1 MAFGGWLNFGFFP
14 RRGFDVIVSGP
25 TGGALN
31 PGQPHATLTNADARD
46 YMALKLYDTL
56 TRSVRDFEPADPPRV
71 RLYACGPTV
80 YDHAHIG
87 NYRSFLAYDLL
98 HRYLKWAGYD
108 VDFVMN
114 FTDVDDKTIDRAA
127 EAGKDVREYTAPFS
141 EDILADAR
149 ALGILPARS
158 YPLATGYVPQMVS
171 WVERLE
177 EKGLAYSAEDG
188 SVYFSIGA
196 FPAYGR
202 LKGLDPESTRPG
214 ARVQDDEYEKEN
226 VRDFALWKAA
236 KPVDE
241 AVGAA
246 WDSPWGRGRPG
257 WHLECSVMSIT
268 ELGETL
274 DIHMGGEDLVF
285 PHHEN
290 EIAQSEG
297 VTGKPFVR
305 HWVHVKHLVVE
316 GEKMSK
322 SLGNTITVHQLL
334 EEGLSPAAIRHQL
347 LGAQY
352 RRELNFTRD
361 GLAASAAAVQRLLD
375 FEARLEETVGAGGE
389 DRVDAVDAA
398 EAASEGP
405 LARLANEA
413 IEAFRAALEDDLNSA
428 EALAALF
435 VFVNRVNG
443 ELDAATDISE
453 SDLEASR
460 KALASMDEVMGLLSV
475 ARAGLGVDD
484 DFATE
489 IELLIAE
496 RKAARAGRDFARAD
510 AIRDELAERGIVL
523 EDSAGGTR
531 WKRVR

>member
-1 MAFGGWLNFGFFP
+1 
-14 RRGFDVIVSGP
+14 
-25 TGGALN
+25 
-31 PGQPHATLTNADARD
+31 
-46 YMALKLYDTL
+46 MALRLYDTL
-56 TRSVRDFEPADPPRV
+56 TRSVRDFQPAEPPVV

-87 NYRSFLAYDLL
+87 NYRSFLVYDLL
-98 HRYLKWAGYD
+98 HRYLRWSGYE

-114 FTDVDDKTIDRAA
+114 LTDVDDKTIDRASQ
-127 EAGKDVREYTAPFS
+127 EGKDVRDYTAPFT
-141 EDILADAR
+141 ECILADAR
-149 ALGILPARS
+149 TLGILPARA

-171 WVERLE
+171 WIERLE

-202 LKGLDPESTRPG
+202 LKGLDPECTRPG
-214 ARVQDDEYEKEN
+214 ARVADDDYEKEN

-257 WHLECSVMSIT
+257 WHLECSVMSIA

-297 VTGKPFVR
+297 VTGKAFVL

-322 SLGNTITVHQLL
+322 SLGNTITVRQLL
-334 EEGLSPAAIRHQL
+334 EEGQRPVAIRHQL

-375 FEARLEETVGAGGE
+375 FEARLAATVGVDGE
-389 DRVDAVDAA
+389 EPDG
-398 EAASEGP
+398 SSGP
-405 LARLANEA
+405 LARLAGEA
-413 IEAFRAALEDDLNSA
+413 VEAFRAALDDDLNSA

-443 ELDAATDISE
+443 ELDAASDVSE
-453 SDLEASR
+453 SDLESAR
-460 KALASMDEVMGLLSV
+460 RALTSIDEVMGLLSV
-475 ARAGLGVDD
+475 AGQGLEVDD
-484 DFATE
+484 DFE
-489 IELLIAE
+489 SWIVSLIAE
-496 RKAARAGRDFARAD
+496 RRVARADSDFARAD
-510 AIRDELAERGIVL
+510 AIREELGERGIVL

>member
-1 MAFGGWLNFGFFP
+1 
-14 RRGFDVIVSGP
+14 
-25 TGGALN
+25 
-31 PGQPHATLTNADARD
+31 
-46 YMALKLYDTL
+46 MALRLYDTL
-56 TRSVRDFEPADPPRV
+56 TRSVRDFQPAEPPVV

-87 NYRSFLAYDLL
+87 NYRSFLVYDLL
-98 HRYLKWAGYD
+98 HRYLRWSGYE

-114 FTDVDDKTIDRAA
+114 LTDVDDKTIDRASQ
-127 EAGKDVREYTAPFS
+127 EGKDVRDYTAPFT
-141 EDILADAR
+141 ECILADAR
-149 ALGILPARS
+149 TLGILPARA

-171 WVERLE
+171 WIERLE

-202 LKGLDPESTRPG
+202 LKGLDPECTRPG
-214 ARVQDDEYEKEN
+214 ARVADDDYEKEN

-257 WHLECSVMSIT
+257 WHLECSVMSIA

-297 VTGKPFVR
+297 VTGKAFVL

-322 SLGNTITVHQLL
+322 SLGNTITVRQLL
-334 EEGLSPAAIRHQL
+334 EEGQRPVAIRHQL

-375 FEARLEETVGAGGE
+375 FEARLAETVGVDGE
-389 DRVDAVDAA
+389 EPDG
-398 EAASEGP
+398 SSGP
-405 LARLANEA
+405 LARLAGEA
-413 IEAFRAALEDDLNSA
+413 VEAFRAALDDDLNSA

-443 ELDAATDISE
+443 ELDAASDVSE
-453 SDLEASR
+453 SDLESAR
-460 KALASMDEVMGLLSV
+460 RALTSIDEVMGLLSV
-475 ARAGLGVDD
+475 AGQGLEVDD
-484 DFATE
+484 DFE
-489 IELLIAE
+489 SWIVSLIAE
-496 RKAARAGRDFARAD
+496 RRVARADSDFARAD
-510 AIRDELAERGIVL
+510 AIREELGERGIVL

>member
-1 MAFGGWLNFGFFP
+1 L
-14 RRGFDVIVSGP
+14 
-25 TGGALN
+25 AL
-31 PGQPHATLTNADARD
+31 R
-46 YMALKLYDTL
+46 LYDTL
-56 TRSVRDFEPADPPRV
+56 TRSVRDFQPAEPPVV

-87 NYRSFLAYDLL
+87 NYRSFLVYDLL
-98 HRYLKWAGYD
+98 HRYLRWSGYE

-114 FTDVDDKTIDRAA
+114 LTDVDDKTIDRASQ
-127 EAGKDVREYTAPFS
+127 EGKDVRDYTAPFT
-141 EDILADAR
+141 ECILADAR
-149 ALGILPARS
+149 TLGILPARA

-171 WVERLE
+171 WIERLE
-177 EKGLAYSAEDG
+177 EKGLAYSTEDG

-202 LKGLDPESTRPG
+202 LKGLDPECARPG
-214 ARVQDDEYEKEN
+214 ARVADDDYEKEN

-257 WHLECSVMSIT
+257 WHLECSVMSIA

-297 VTGKPFVR
+297 VTGKAFVL

-334 EEGLSPAAIRHQL
+334 EEGQRPAAIRHQL

-361 GLAASAAAVQRLLD
+361 GLTASAVAVQRLLD
-375 FEARLEETVGAGGE
+375 FEARLAETVGVDGE
-389 DRVDAVDAA
+389 EPDG
-398 EAASEGP
+398 SSGP
-405 LARLANEA
+405 LARLAGEA
-413 IEAFRAALEDDLNSA
+413 VEAFRAALDDDLNSA

-443 ELDAATDISE
+443 ELDADSDVSK
-453 SDLEASR
+453 SDLESAR
-460 KALASMDEVMGLLSV
+460 RALASIDEVMGLLSV
-475 ARAGLGVDD
+475 AGQGLEVDD
-484 DFATE
+484 DFE
-489 IELLIAE
+489 SWIVSLIAE
-496 RKAARAGRDFARAD
+496 RRAARADSDFARAD
-510 AIRDELAERGIVL
+510 AIREELGERGIVL

>member
-1 MAFGGWLNFGFFP
+1 MTL
-14 RRGFDVIVSGP
+14 
-25 TGGALN
+25 AL
-31 PGQPHATLTNADARD
+31 R
-46 YMALKLYDTL
+46 LYDTL
-56 TRSVRDFEPADPPRV
+56 TRSVRDFQPGEPPVV

-87 NYRSFLAYDLL
+87 NYRSFLVYDLL
-98 HRYLKWAGYD
+98 HRYLRWSGYE

-114 FTDVDDKTIDRAA
+114 LTDVDDKTIDRASQ
-127 EAGKDVREYTAPFS
+127 EGKDVREYTAPFT
-141 EDILADAR
+141 ECILADAR
-149 ALGILPARS
+149 TLGILPARA

-171 WVERLE
+171 WIERLE

-202 LKGLDPESTRPG
+202 LKGLDPECTRPG
-214 ARVQDDEYEKEN
+214 ARVADDDYEKEN

-257 WHLECSVMSIT
+257 WHLECSVMSIA

-297 VTGKPFVR
+297 VTGKAFVL

-322 SLGNTITVHQLL
+322 SLGNTITVRQLL
-334 EEGLSPAAIRHQL
+334 EEGLRPAAIRHQL

-361 GLAASAAAVQRLLD
+361 GLASSAAAVQRLLD
-375 FEARLEETVGAGGE
+375 FEARLAETVGVDDVEDVDGVDGVEPGG
-389 DRVDAVDAA
+389 
-398 EAASEGP
+398 SSGP
-405 LARLANEA
+405 LARLAGEA
-413 IEAFRAALEDDLNSA
+413 VEAFRAALDDDLNSA

-443 ELDAATDISE
+443 ELDAASDVSE
-453 SDLEASR
+453 SDLESAR
-460 KALASMDEVMGLLSV
+460 RALASIDEVMGLLSV
-475 ARAGLGVDD
+475 AREGLEVDG
-484 DFATE
+484 DFE
-489 IELLIAE
+489 SWIVSLIAE
-496 RKAARAGRDFARAD
+496 RKAARADRDFARAD
-510 AIRDELAERGIVL
+510 AIRDELGERGIVL
-523 EDSAGGTR
+523 EDSAAGTR
-531 WKRVR
+531 WKRVQ

>member
-1 MAFGGWLNFGFFP
+1 
-14 RRGFDVIVSGP
+14 
-25 TGGALN
+25 
-31 PGQPHATLTNADARD
+31 
-46 YMALKLYDTL
+46 MALKLYDTL
-56 TRSVRDFEPADPPRV
+56 TRSVRDFEPADPPGV

-87 NYRSFLAYDLL
+87 NYRSFVVYDLL

-114 FTDVDDKTIDRAA
+114 LTDVDDKTIDRAS
-127 EAGKDVREYTAPFS
+127 EAGKDVREYTAPFT

-158 YPLATGYVPQMVS
+158 YPLATGYIPQMVS
-171 WVERLE
+171 WIERLE

-196 FPAYGR
+196 FPTYGR

-226 VRDFALWKAA
+226 VRDFALWKAT
-236 KPVDE
+236 KPADE

-316 GEKMSK
+316 GGKMSK
-322 SLGNTITVHQLL
+322 SLGNAITVRELL
-334 EEGLSPAAIRHQL
+334 EEGLGPATIRHQL

-361 GLAASAAAVQRLLD
+361 GLAASAAAIQRLLD
-375 FEARLEETVGAGGE
+375 FEARLAETVGADGE
-389 DRVDAVDAA
+389 EPPD
-398 EAASEGP
+398 SPGP
-405 LARLANEA
+405 LARLGDEA
-413 IEAFRAALEDDLNSA
+413 IEAFGAALEDDLNSA

-443 ELDAATDISE
+443 ELDAATDVTV
-453 SDLEASR
+453 SDLEAAR

-475 ARAGLGVDD
+475 AYESREVDD
-484 DFATE
+484 DFASE
-489 IELLIAE
+489 IESLIAE
-496 RKAARAGRDFARAD
+496 RKAARADGDFARAD
-510 AIRDELAERGIVL
+510 AIRDELGERGIVL
-523 EDSAGGTR
+523 EDSPGGTR

>member
-1 MAFGGWLNFGFFP
+1 
-14 RRGFDVIVSGP
+14 
-25 TGGALN
+25 
-31 PGQPHATLTNADARD
+31 
-46 YMALKLYDTL
+46 MALRLYDTL
-56 TRSVRDFEPADPPRV
+56 TRSVRDFQPANPPTV

-87 NYRSFLAYDLL
+87 NYRSFLVYDLL
-98 HRYLKWAGYD
+98 HRYLTWSGYE

-114 FTDVDDKTIDRAA
+114 LTDVDDKTIDRAS
-127 EAGKDVREYTAPFS
+127 EAGEDVRAYTAPFTES
-141 EDILADAR
+141 ILADAR
-149 ALGILPARS
+149 ALGILPARA

-171 WVERLE
+171 WIERLE
-177 EKGLAYSAEDG
+177 EKELAYSVEDG

-202 LKGLDPESTRPG
+202 LKGLDADNMRPG
-214 ARVQDDEYEKEN
+214 ARVADDEYEKEN

-257 WHLECSVMSIT
+257 WHLECSVMSIA

-297 VTGKPFVR
+297 VTGKPFVL

-322 SLGNTITVHQLL
+322 SLGNAITVHQLL
-334 EEGLSPAAIRHQL
+334 EEGLRPAAIRHQL

-352 RRELNFTRD
+352 RRELNFTRE
-361 GLAASAAAVQRLLD
+361 GLEASAAAVQRLVD
-375 FEARLEETVGAGGE
+375 FEARLAETVGEGGKGGAGGAGRKDGAGRE
-389 DRVDAVDAA
+389 NGPEEKNGAA
-398 EAASEGP
+398 EGP
-405 LARLANEA
+405 LARLAGEA
-413 IEAFRAALEDDLNSA
+413 IEAFRTALDDDLNSA

-443 ELDAATDISE
+443 ELDTASDIAE
-453 SDLEASR
+453 SDLESARS
-460 KALASMDEVMGLLSV
+460 ALASIDEVLGLLSV
-475 ARAGLGVDD
+475 ARQGLEVDD
-484 DFATE
+484 DFE
-489 IELLIAE
+489 SWIVSLIAD
-496 RKAARAGRDFARAD
+496 RKAAREGKDFARAD
-510 AIRDELAERGIVL
+510 AIREELAERGIVL

>member
-1 MAFGGWLNFGFFP
+1 
-14 RRGFDVIVSGP
+14 
-25 TGGALN
+25 
-31 PGQPHATLTNADARD
+31 
-46 YMALKLYDTL
+46 MALKLYDTL
-56 TRSVRDFEPADPPRV
+56 TRSVRDFQPAHPPVV

-87 NYRSFLAYDLL
+87 NYRAFLVYDLL
-98 HRYLKWAGYD
+98 HRYLTFSGYE

-114 FTDVDDKTIDRAA
+114 LTDVDDKTIDRAS
-127 EAGKDVREYTAPFS
+127 EEGKNVREYTAPFT

-149 ALGILPARS
+149 TLGILPARS
-158 YPLATGYVPQMVS
+158 YPRASGYVPQMVA

-177 EKGLAYSAEDG
+177 EKGLAYSTEDG
-188 SVYFSIGA
+188 SVYFSIGT
-196 FPAYGR
+196 FPTYGR
-202 LKGLDPESTRPG
+202 LKGLDPECARPG
-214 ARVQDDEYEKEN
+214 ARVADDEYEKEN
-226 VRDFALWKAA
+226 ARDFALWKAA

-241 AVGAA
+241 AVGAV

-297 VTGKPFVR
+297 VTGKPFVL

-334 EEGLSPAAIRHQL
+334 EEGLMPATIRHQL

-375 FEARLEETVGAGGE
+375 FEARLAETVGVE
-389 DRVDAVDAA
+389 A
-398 EAASEGP
+398 EQPRDSSGP
-405 LARLANEA
+405 LARLAGEA
-413 IEAFRAALEDDLNSA
+413 VGAFRVALDDDLNSA

-443 ELDAATDISE
+443 ELDAASEVAE
-453 SDLEASR
+453 SDLEAARS
-460 KALASMDEVMGLLSV
+460 ALASIDEVLGLLSV
-475 ARAGLGVDD
+475 AREGLEVDD
-484 DFATE
+484 DVASW
-489 IELLIAE
+489 IESLIAE
-496 RKAARAGRDFARAD
+496 RGAARVGRDFARAD
-510 AIRDELAERGIVL
+510 AIRDKLAERGIVL

-531 WKRVR
+531 WKRTQ

>member
-1 MAFGGWLNFGFFP
+1 
-14 RRGFDVIVSGP
+14 
-25 TGGALN
+25 
-31 PGQPHATLTNADARD
+31 
-46 YMALKLYDTL
+46 MALRLYDTL
-56 TRSVRDFEPADPPRV
+56 TRSVREFEPADPPVV

-87 NYRSFLAYDLL
+87 NYRSFLVYDLL
-98 HRYLKWAGYD
+98 HRYLTWSGYD

-114 FTDVDDKTIDRAA
+114 LTDVDDKTIDRAS
-127 EAGKDVREYTAPFS
+127 EEGKDVREYTAPFTES
-141 EDILADAR
+141 ILADAV
-149 ALGILPARS
+149 ALGVLPARS

-177 EKGLAYSAEDG
+177 EKGLAYSADDG

-202 LKGLDPESTRPG
+202 LKGLDPEATRPG
-214 ARVQDDEYEKEN
+214 ARVKDDEYEKEN

-236 KPVDE
+236 KPMDE

-257 WHLECSVMSIT
+257 WHLECSVMSIA

-316 GEKMSK
+316 GQKMSK

-334 EEGLSPAAIRHQL
+334 EEGLEPAAIRHQL

-361 GLAASAAAVQRLLD
+361 GLTASSAAVQRLLD
-375 FEARLEETVGAGGE
+375 FEARLAETVGVDGEGG
-389 DRVDAVDAA
+389 AA
-398 EAASEGP
+398 EGP
-405 LARLANEA
+405 LVALAGEA
-413 IEAFRAALEDDLNSA
+413 VAAFRAALEDDLNSA

-443 ELDAATDISE
+443 ALDAAADVAE
-453 SDLEASR
+453 SDLDAAR
-460 KALASMDEVMGLLSV
+460 AALASMDEVMGLLSV
-475 ARAGLGVDD
+475 ARQGLEVDD
-484 DFATE
+484 DFASE
-489 IELLIAE
+489 IEALIAE
-496 RKAARAGRDFARAD
+496 RKAARADKDFARAD
-510 AIRDELAERGIVL
+510 GIRDELAERGIVL

>member
-1 MAFGGWLNFGFFP
+1 M
-14 RRGFDVIVSGP
+14 S
-25 TGGALN
+25 
-31 PGQPHATLTNADARD
+31 
-46 YMALKLYDTL
+46 LKLYDTL

-87 NYRSFLAYDLL
+87 NYRAFLVYDLL
-98 HRYLKWAGYD
+98 HRYLRWSGYD

-114 FTDVDDKTIDRAA
+114 LTDVDDKTIDRAS
-127 EAGKDVREYTAPFS
+127 EAGKDVREYTAPFT

-158 YPLATGYVPQMVS
+158 YPLATRYVSQMVS

-177 EKGLAYSAEDG
+177 EKGLAYAAEDG
-188 SVYFSIGA
+188 CVYFSIGA

-202 LKGLDPESTRPG
+202 LKGLDPEATRPG
-214 ARVQDDEYEKEN
+214 ARVKDDEYEKEN

-236 KPVDE
+236 KPTDE

-257 WHLECSVMSIT
+257 WHLECSVMSIA

-297 VTGKPFVR
+297 VTGKTFVR

-322 SLGNTITVHQLL
+322 SLGNTITVHELL
-334 EEGLSPAAIRHQL
+334 EEGLGPAAIRHQL

-375 FEARLEETVGAGGE
+375 FEARL
-389 DRVDAVDAA
+389 A
-398 EAASEGP
+398 EAVGVDGVDGKDGGGEGP
-405 LARLANEA
+405 LTHLAGEA
-413 IEAFRAALEDDLNSA
+413 MGTFRAALEDDLNSA

-443 ELDAATDISE
+443 ELDAAADVAESE
-453 SDLEASR
+453 LEAAR
-460 KALASMDEVMGLLSV
+460 GALASMDEVMGLLSV
-475 ARAGLGVDD
+475 AREDLEVDD
-484 DFATE
+484 DFASE
-489 IELLIAE
+489 IVSLIAE
-496 RKAARAGRDFARAD
+496 RTAAREGRDFARAD
-510 AIRDELAERGIVL
+510 AIRDELGERGIVL
-523 EDSAGGTR
+523 EDSADGTR
-531 WKRVR
+531 WKRMR

>member
-1 MAFGGWLNFGFFP
+1 
-14 RRGFDVIVSGP
+14 
-25 TGGALN
+25 
-31 PGQPHATLTNADARD
+31 
-46 YMALKLYDTL
+46 MALRLYDTL
-56 TRSVRDFEPADPPRV
+56 TRSVRDFEPAAPPLV

-87 NYRSFLAYDLL
+87 NYRAFLVYDLL
-98 HRYLKWAGYD
+98 HRYLTWSGYD
-108 VDFVMN
+108 VHFVMN
-114 FTDVDDKTIDRAA
+114 LTDVDDKTIDRAS
-127 EAGKDVREYTAPFS
+127 EVGEDVREYTAPFA

-149 ALGILPARS
+149 TLGILPARS

-177 EKGLAYSAEDG
+177 EKGLAYATEDG

-202 LKGLDPESTRPG
+202 LKGLDPECTRPG

-236 KPVDE
+236 KPEDE
-241 AVGAA
+241 AVGAS

-297 VTGKPFVR
+297 VTGEPFVR
-305 HWVHVKHLVVE
+305 HWVHIKHLVVE

-334 EEGLSPAAIRHQL
+334 EEGLGPAAIRHQL

-352 RRELNFTRD
+352 RRELNFTGD

-375 FEARLEETVGAGGE
+375 FEARLAEKVGASGDGG
-389 DRVDAVDAA
+389 DGSV
-398 EAASEGP
+398 GP
-405 LARLANEA
+405 LARLADEA
-413 IEAFRAALEDDLNSA
+413 IEAFRAALDDDLNSA

-443 ELDAATDISE
+443 ELDSASAVAE
-453 SDLEASR
+453 CDLEAAR
-460 KALASMDEVMGLLSV
+460 QALASMDEVMGLLSV
-475 ARAGLGVDD
+475 AREDLKVDD
-484 DFATE
+484 DTE
-489 IELLIAE
+489 AWITSLINE
-496 RKAARAGRDFARAD
+496 REAARADGDFARAD
-510 AIRDELAERGIVL
+510 AIREELGGRGIVL

>member
-1 MAFGGWLNFGFFP
+1 
-14 RRGFDVIVSGP
+14 
-25 TGGALN
+25 
-31 PGQPHATLTNADARD
+31 
-46 YMALKLYDTL
+46 
-56 TRSVRDFEPADPPRV
+56 
-71 RLYACGPTV
+71 
-80 YDHAHIG
+80 
-87 NYRSFLAYDLL
+87 
-98 HRYLKWAGYD
+98 
-108 VDFVMN
+108 
-114 FTDVDDKTIDRAA
+114 
-127 EAGKDVREYTAPFS
+127 
-141 EDILADAR
+141 
-149 ALGILPARS
+149 
-158 YPLATGYVPQMVS
+158 MVS

-236 KPVDE
+236 KPADE

-375 FEARLEETVGAGGE
+375 FEARLAETVGANVEQPE
-389 DRVDAVDAA
+389 DSA
-398 EAASEGP
+398 GP
-405 LARLANEA
+405 LARLGDEA
-413 IEAFRAALEDDLNSA
+413 VEAFRAALEDDLNSA

-443 ELDAATDISE
+443 ELDVAMDVSE
-453 SDLEASR
+453 SDLEAAR
-460 KALASMDEVMGLLSV
+460 KALASMDEVMGLVSV
-475 ARAGLGVDD
+475 AREGLGVDD
-484 DFATE
+484 DFASE
-489 IELLIAE
+489 IESLIAE
-496 RKAARAGRDFARAD
+496 RKAARESRDFARAD
-510 AIRDELAERGIVL
+510 RIRDELAERGIVL
-523 EDSAGGTR
+523 EDSVGGTR

>member
-1 MAFGGWLNFGFFP
+1 M
-14 RRGFDVIVSGP
+14 S
-25 TGGALN
+25 
-31 PGQPHATLTNADARD
+31 
-46 YMALKLYDTL
+46 LKLYDTL

-87 NYRSFLAYDLL
+87 NYRSFLVYDLL
-98 HRYLKWAGYD
+98 HRYLKWSGYD

-114 FTDVDDKTIDRAA
+114 LTDVDDKTIDRAS
-127 EAGKDVREYTAPFS
+127 EAGKDVREYTAPFTES
-141 EDILADAR
+141 ILADAR
-149 ALGILPARS
+149 TLGILPARS

-171 WVERLE
+171 WIERLE
-177 EKGLAYSAEDG
+177 EKGLAYATEDG

-202 LKGLDPESTRPG
+202 LKGLDPEFTRPG
-214 ARVQDDEYEKEN
+214 TRVADDEYEKEN

-236 KPVDE
+236 KPADE

-257 WHLECSVMSIT
+257 WHLECSVMSIA

-297 VTGKPFVR
+297 VTGKTFVR

-322 SLGNTITVHQLL
+322 SLGNTITVHELL
-334 EEGLSPAAIRHQL
+334 EEGLGPAAIRHQL

-375 FEARLEETVGAGGE
+375 FEARLAETVGAGG
-389 DRVDAVDAA
+389 VDGAGNRPPAA
-398 EAASEGP
+398 DGGAPATATAESGGLAGP
-405 LARLANEA
+405 LARLADEA
-413 IEAFRAALEDDLNSA
+413 VEAFRTALEDDLNSA

-443 ELDAATDISE
+443 ELDAAAE
-453 SDLEASR
+453 VAQYDLEAAR
-460 KALASMDEVMGLLSV
+460 AALASMDEVLGLLSV
-475 ARAGLGVDD
+475 AREDLDVDD
-484 DFATE
+484 DFASE
-489 IELLIAE
+489 IESLIAE
-496 RKAARAGRDFARAD
+496 RKAARGDKDFARAD
-510 AIRDELAERGIVL
+510 AIRDDLAERGIVL

>member
-1 MAFGGWLNFGFFP
+1 MGEPPGSTHTY
-14 RRGFDVIVSGP
+14 R
-25 TGGALN
+25 TN
-31 PGQPHATLTNADARD
+31 PDSLDP
-46 YMALKLYDTL
+46 MPLKLYDTL
-56 TRSVRDFEPADPPRV
+56 TRSVKDFEPADPPLV

-87 NYRSFLAYDLL
+87 NYRSFLVYDLL
-98 HRYLKWAGYD
+98 HRYLKWSDYD
-108 VDFVMN
+108 VHFVMN
-114 FTDVDDKTIDRAA
+114 LTDVDDKTIGRAS
-127 EAGKDVREYTAPFS
+127 EAVQDIREYTAPFA
-141 EDILADAR
+141 EDILSDAQT
-149 ALGILPARS
+149 LGILPARS

-171 WVERLE
+171 WIEQLE
-177 EKGLAYSAEDG
+177 EKGLAYAAEDG

-196 FPAYGR
+196 FPTYGR
-202 LKGLDPESTRPG
+202 LKGLDPDSTRPG
-214 ARVQDDEYEKEN
+214 ARVQDDEYEKED

-236 KPVDE
+236 KPEDE
-241 AVGAA
+241 AVGAS

-305 HWVHVKHLVVE
+305 HWVHVKHLIVE

-334 EEGLSPAAIRHQL
+334 EEGLGPAAIRHQL

-352 RRELNFTRD
+352 RRELNFTRE

-375 FEARLEETVGAGGE
+375 FEARLAETEGVDPGGE
-389 DRVDAVDAA
+389 GGASGAEGTANGAA
-398 EAASEGP
+398 ESGGSVGP
-405 LARLANEA
+405 LARLAGEA
-413 IEAFRAALEDDLNSA
+413 IVAFREALDDDLNSA

-443 ELDAATDISE
+443 ELDAASLVAE
-453 SDLEASR
+453 CDLEVAR
-460 KALASMDEVMGLLSV
+460 KALASIDEVMGLLSV
-475 ARAGLGVDD
+475 ARENLKVDD
-484 DFATE
+484 DTE
-489 IELLIAE
+489 AWISSLIDE
-496 RKAARAGRDFARAD
+496 REAARAGRDFAHAD
-510 AIRDELAERGIVL
+510 AIRDELGERGIVL